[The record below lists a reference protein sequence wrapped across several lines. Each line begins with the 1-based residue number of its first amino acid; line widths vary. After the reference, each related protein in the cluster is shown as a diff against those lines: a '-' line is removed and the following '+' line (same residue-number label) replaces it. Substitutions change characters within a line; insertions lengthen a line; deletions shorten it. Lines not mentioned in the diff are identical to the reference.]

1 MAEEKTILT
10 ETDLNEQMQVRLD
23 KMHKIEEKGLKPFGY
38 RYEFTHRSGDVKEN
52 FDALAEAETEVK
64 LAGRVMA
71 IRGHGKTCFMDMQDK
86 DGRIQVYVRK
96 DVLGEENYALIKMM
110 DIGDTVGVTGTVF
123 RTHMGEVS
131 IKAAAL
137 EMLSKSL
144 RPLPEKWHG
153 LKDVETRY
161 RQRYVDL
168 IVNPDVRDTFVKRS
182 QIIRSVRD
190 VLDSHG
196 FLEVETPIL
205 NTIAGGAAARP
216 FISYH
221 NALDMQVYMRIAPEL
236 YLKRLIVGGMD
247 RVYELGRVFRNEGID
262 NRHNPEFTS
271 VEIYQAF
278 ADYRDMMD
286 LTEEVVVKTAE
297 KVLGTTKINYEGTE
311 IELASPWKRISM
323 IDAVKEYA
331 GKDFTNVTDLEEAR
345 AMAKELNVEVEATWG
360 IGKIINACFE
370 EYVEDKLIQPTFIT
384 GHPKEISPLAK
395 SNPEN
400 PEITDRFEAFIYGRE
415 ICNGFTELN
424 DPIDQRERFLKQVE
438 ERANGDEE
446 ANMMDEDFVT
456 ALEYGLPPTGGLGIG
471 IDRLV
476 MFLTDSSTIRDVL
489 FFPTMKPLKGEQQHV
504 EAVPVQ
510 AQEVAAPVA
519 PVEPQEVAAPVAPV
533 EPEVI
538 DFSKVEIEPLF
549 EDTVD
554 FDTFIKSDFRAV
566 KVLDCKAVPKSK
578 KLLQFTLNDGTG
590 KERTILSGIRAFYE
604 PETLIGKTLIA
615 ITNLPPRAMMG
626 IESCGMLISAIHS
639 EEGEEKLHLLMV
651 DDHIP
656 AGAKLR

>member
-1 MAEEKTILT
+1 MAENKQQVEEKALT
-10 ETDLNEQMQVRLD
+10 EVEINEQMQNRID
-23 KMHKIEEKGLKPFGY
+23 KMHKIEEHGWRPFG
-38 RYEFTHRSGDVKEN
+38 RRFEWTHRSADVKEQ
-52 FDALAEAETEVK
+52 FETLAEAEAEVK
-64 LAGRVMA
+64 MAGRVMA

-86 DGRIQVYVRK
+86 TGRMQLYVRK
-96 DVLGEENYALIKMM
+96 DVLGEEDYSLVKMM
-110 DIGDTVGVTGTVF
+110 DIGDTIGVTGIPF
-123 RTHMGEVS
+123 RTRMGEVS
-131 IKAAAL
+131 IKVVKM

-153 LKDVETRY
+153 LKDIETRY

-168 IVNPDVRDTFVKRS
+168 IVNPEVRDTFVKRS
-182 QIIRSVRD
+182 QIIRSVRE
-190 VLDSHG
+190 VLDSHD

-286 LTEEVVVKTAE
+286 LTEEVVVKTAM
-297 KVLGTTKINYEGTE
+297 KVLGTTKITYEGVE

-323 IDAVKEYA
+323 IDAVKEYS

-345 AMAKELNVEVEATWG
+345 AMAKELNVPVEPSFG

-400 PEITDRFEAFIYGRE
+400 PEITDRFEAYIYGRE

-446 ANMMDEDFVT
+446 ANMMDEDFVN

-489 FFPTMKPLKGEQQHV
+489 FFPTMKPMKGEARPVELPEQIRAEV
-504 EAVPVQ
+504 APAAASEAV
-510 AQEVAAPVA
+510 ETAPA
-519 PVEPQEVAAPVAPV
+519 
-533 EPEVI
+533 VI

-549 EDTVD
+549 ADFVD
-554 FDTFIKSDFRAV
+554 FETFSKSDFRAV
-566 KVLDCKAVPKSK
+566 KVKDCAAVPKSK
-578 KLLQFTLNDGTG
+578 KLLQFTLDDGTG
-590 KERTILSGIRAFYE
+590 TDRTILSGIHAFYE
-604 PETLIGKTLIA
+604 PEELLGKTLIA
-615 ITNLPPRAMMG
+615 IVNLPPRKMMG
-626 IESCGMLISAIHS
+626 IESCGMLLSAIHS
-639 EEGEEKLHLLMV
+639 EEGAEKLHLLQV
-651 DDHIP
+651 DPHIP
-656 AGAKLR
+656 AGAKLY

>member
-1 MAEEKTILT
+1 MAEEKNIHP

-38 RYEFTHRSGDVKEN
+38 RYEYTHRSGDVKEQ
-52 FDALAEAETEVK
+52 FDALSEAETEVK

-96 DVLGEENYALIKMM
+96 DVLGEDNYALIKMM

-131 IKAAAL
+131 IKASAL

-182 QIIRSVRD
+182 QIIRSVRN

-297 KVLGTTKINYEGTE
+297 EVLGTTKIVYEGTE

-345 AMAKELNVEVEATWG
+345 AMAKEINVEVEATWG

-424 DPIDQRERFLKQVE
+424 DPIDQRERFMKQVE

-476 MFLTDSSTIRDVL
+476 MFLTNSSTIRDVL
-489 FFPTMKPLKGEQQHV
+489 FFPTMKPLKGEQHA
-504 EAVPVQ
+504 EAVPVE
-510 AQEVAAPVA
+510 AQEVVAPVA
-519 PVEPQEVAAPVAPV
+519 APA

-554 FDTFIKSDFRAV
+554 FDTFVKSDFRAV

>member
-1 MAEEKTILT
+1 MAEVKNKPNTEEAAVLT
-10 ETDLNEQMQVRLD
+10 ENEINEQMQVRID
-23 KMHKIEEKGLKPFGY
+23 KMHKIEEHGWKPFGY
-38 RYEFTHRSGDVKEN
+38 RFLYTHRAADIAAQ
-52 FDALAEAETEVK
+52 FDELSEKETEVK
-64 LAGRVMA
+64 MAGRIMA

-86 DGRIQVYVRK
+86 TGRIQVYVRK
-96 DVLGEENYALIKMM
+96 DIIGEENYALIKLM
-110 DIGDTVGVTGTVF
+110 DIGDTVGITGTAF
-123 RTHMGEVS
+123 RTHMGELS
-131 IKAAAL
+131 IKANSV

-168 IVNPDVRDTFVKRS
+168 IVNPEVRDTFVKRS
-182 QIIRSVRD
+182 QIIRSVRE
-190 VLDSHG
+190 VLDSHD

-247 RVYELGRVFRNEGID
+247 RVYEMGRVFRNEGID

-297 KVLGTTKINYEGTE
+297 KVLGTTTINYEGTT
-311 IELASPWKRISM
+311 IELASPWKRMSM
-323 IDAVKEYA
+323 IEAVKEYS
-331 GKDFTNVTDLEEAR
+331 GKDFTDVTDLEEAR
-345 AMAKELNVEVEATWG
+345 AIAKELNVAIEPSFG

-400 PEITDRFEAFIYGRE
+400 PEITDRFEAYIYGRE

-424 DPIDQRERFLKQVE
+424 DPIDQKERFLKQVE

-446 ANMMDEDFVT
+446 ANMMDEDFVN

-476 MFLTDSSTIRDVL
+476 MFLTNSSTIRDVL
-489 FFPTMKPLKGEQQHV
+489 FFPTMKPLGK
-504 EAVPVQ
+504 AVSEKPDFMQ
-510 AQEVAAPVA
+510 APAVAAPVEEA
-519 PVEPQEVAAPVAPV
+519 KEET
-533 EPEVI
+533 I
-538 DFSKVEIEPLF
+538 DFSKVVIEPAY
-549 EDTVD
+549 EEYVD
-554 FDTFIKSDFRAV
+554 FDTFCKSDIRVV
-566 KVLDCKAVPKSK
+566 KVKECTAVPKSK
-578 KLLQFTLNDGTG
+578 KLLKFVLNDGTG
-590 KERTILSGIRAFYE
+590 TDRVILSGIHAFYE
-604 PETLIGKTLIA
+604 PEELVGKTLVA
-615 ITNLPPRAMMG
+615 IVNLPPRKMMG
-626 IESCGMLISAIHS
+626 IDSCGMLLSAIHE
-639 EEGEEKLHLLMV
+639 EEGAEKLNLIMV
-651 DDHIP
+651 DKRIP
-656 AGAKLR
+656 AGARLH

>member
-1 MAEEKTILT
+1 MAEVKNKPNTEEAAVLT
-10 ETDLNEQMQVRLD
+10 ENEINEQMQVRID
-23 KMHKIEEKGLKPFGY
+23 KMHKIEEHGWKPFGY
-38 RYEFTHRSGDVKEN
+38 RFLYTHRAADIAAQ
-52 FDALAEAETEVK
+52 FDELSEKETEVK
-64 LAGRVMA
+64 MAGRIMA

-86 DGRIQVYVRK
+86 TGRIQVYVRK
-96 DVLGEENYALIKMM
+96 DVIGEENYALIKLM
-110 DIGDTVGVTGTVF
+110 DIGDTVGITGTAF
-123 RTHMGEVS
+123 RTHMGELS
-131 IKAAAL
+131 IKANSV

-168 IVNPDVRDTFVKRS
+168 IVNPEVRDTFVKRS
-182 QIIRSVRD
+182 QIIRSVRE
-190 VLDSHG
+190 VLDSHD

-247 RVYELGRVFRNEGID
+247 RVYEMGRVFRNEGID

-297 KVLGTTKINYEGTE
+297 KVLGTTTINYEGTT
-311 IELASPWKRISM
+311 IELASPWKRMSM
-323 IDAVKEYA
+323 IEAVKEYS

-345 AMAKELNVEVEATWG
+345 AIAKELNVAVEPSFG

-400 PEITDRFEAFIYGRE
+400 PEITDRFEAYIYGRE
-415 ICNGFTELN
+415 LCNGFTELN
-424 DPIDQRERFLKQVE
+424 DPIDQKERFLKQVE

-446 ANMMDEDFVT
+446 ANMMDEDFVN

-476 MFLTDSSTIRDVL
+476 MFLTNSSTIRDVL
-489 FFPTMKPLKGEQQHV
+489 FFPTMKPLGK
-504 EAVPVQ
+504 AVSEKPDFMQ
-510 AQEVAAPVA
+510 APAVAAPVEEA
-519 PVEPQEVAAPVAPV
+519 KE
-533 EPEVI
+533 EVI
-538 DFSKVEIEPLF
+538 DFSKVVIEPAY
-549 EDTVD
+549 EEYVD
-554 FDTFIKSDFRAV
+554 FDTFCKSDIRVV
-566 KVLDCKAVPKSK
+566 KVKECTAVPKSK
-578 KLLQFTLNDGTG
+578 KLLKFVLNDGTG
-590 KERTILSGIRAFYE
+590 TDRVILSGIHAFYE
-604 PETLIGKTLIA
+604 PEELVGKTLVA
-615 ITNLPPRAMMG
+615 IVNLPPRKMMG
-626 IESCGMLISAIHS
+626 IDSCGMLLSAIHE
-639 EEGEEKLHLLMV
+639 EEGAEKLNLIMV
-651 DDHIP
+651 DNHIP
-656 AGAKLR
+656 AGARLH

>member
-1 MAEEKTILT
+1 MAEVKNKPNTEEAAVLT
-10 ETDLNEQMQVRLD
+10 ENEINEQMQVRID
-23 KMHKIEEKGLKPFGY
+23 KMHKIEEHGWKPFGY
-38 RYEFTHRSGDVKEN
+38 RFLYTHRAADIAAQ
-52 FDALAEAETEVK
+52 FDELSEKETEVK
-64 LAGRVMA
+64 MAGRIMA

-86 DGRIQVYVRK
+86 TGRIQVYVRK
-96 DVLGEENYALIKMM
+96 DVIGEENYALIKLM
-110 DIGDTVGVTGTVF
+110 DIGDTVGITGTAF
-123 RTHMGEVS
+123 RTHMGELS
-131 IKAAAL
+131 IKANSV

-168 IVNPDVRDTFVKRS
+168 IVNPEVRDTFVKRS
-182 QIIRSVRD
+182 QIIRSVRE
-190 VLDSHG
+190 VLDSHD

-247 RVYELGRVFRNEGID
+247 RVYEMGRVFRNEGID

-297 KVLGTTKINYEGTE
+297 KVLGTITINYEGTT
-311 IELASPWKRISM
+311 IELASPWKRMSM
-323 IDAVKEYA
+323 IEAVKEYS

-345 AMAKELNVEVEATWG
+345 AIAKELNVAVEPSFG

-400 PEITDRFEAFIYGRE
+400 PEITDRFEAYIYGRE

-424 DPIDQRERFLKQVE
+424 DPIDQKERFLKQVE

-446 ANMMDEDFVT
+446 ANMMDEDFVN

-476 MFLTDSSTIRDVL
+476 MFLTNSSTIRDVL
-489 FFPTMKPLKGEQQHV
+489 FFPTMKPLGKA
-504 EAVPVQ
+504 AVSEKPEFMQ
-510 AQEVAAPVA
+510 ATVAAPVEEA
-519 PVEPQEVAAPVAPV
+519 KE
-533 EPEVI
+533 EVI
-538 DFSKVEIEPLF
+538 DFSKVVIEPAYEEF
-549 EDTVD
+549 VD
-554 FDTFIKSDFRAV
+554 FDTFCKSDIRVV
-566 KVLDCKAVPKSK
+566 KVKECTAVPKSK
-578 KLLQFTLNDGTG
+578 KLLKFVLNDGTG
-590 KERTILSGIRAFYE
+590 TDRVILSGIHAFYE
-604 PETLIGKTLIA
+604 PEELVGKTLVA
-615 ITNLPPRAMMG
+615 IVNLPPRKMMG
-626 IESCGMLISAIHS
+626 IDSCGMLLSAIHE
-639 EEGEEKLHLLMV
+639 EEGAEKLNLIMV
-651 DDHIP
+651 DNRIP
-656 AGAKLR
+656 AGARLH

>member
-1 MAEEKTILT
+1 MAENKHQVEEKAPLT
-10 ETDLNEQMQVRLD
+10 DVEINEQVQNRID
-23 KMHKIEEKGLKPFGY
+23 KMHKIEEHGWRPFG
-38 RYEFTHRSGDVKEN
+38 RRFEWTHRSADVKEQ
-52 FDALAEAETEVK
+52 FDALAEAEAEVK
-64 LAGRVMA
+64 MAGRVMA

-86 DGRIQVYVRK
+86 TGRMQLYVRK
-96 DVLGEENYALIKMM
+96 DVLGEEDYSLVKMM
-110 DIGDTVGVTGTVF
+110 DIGDTIGVTGIPF

-131 IKAAAL
+131 IKVVKM

-153 LKDVETRY
+153 LKDIETRY

-168 IVNPDVRDTFVKRS
+168 IVNPEVRDTFVKRS
-182 QIIRSVRD
+182 QIIRSVRE
-190 VLDSHG
+190 VLDSHD

-286 LTEEVVVKTAE
+286 LTEEVVVKTAM
-297 KVLGTTKINYEGTE
+297 KVLGTTKITYEGVE

-323 IDAVKEYA
+323 IDAVKEYS

-345 AMAKELNVEVEATWG
+345 AMAKELNVPVEPSFG

-395 SNPEN
+395 SNPDN
-400 PEITDRFEAFIYGRE
+400 PEITDRFEAYIYGRE

-446 ANMMDEDFVT
+446 ANMMDEDFVN

-489 FFPTMKPLKGEQQHV
+489 FFPTMKPLKGEARPVELPEQIKAQVAPAAVETV
-504 EAVPVQ
+504 EA
-510 AQEVAAPVA
+510 A
-519 PVEPQEVAAPVAPV
+519 
-533 EPEVI
+533 PEVI

-549 EDTVD
+549 ADFVD
-554 FDTFIKSDFRAV
+554 FETFSKSDFRAV
-566 KVLDCKAVPKSK
+566 KVKDCVAVPKSK
-578 KLLQFTLNDGTG
+578 KLLQFTLDDGTG
-590 KERTILSGIRAFYE
+590 TDRTILSGIHAFYE
-604 PETLIGKTLIA
+604 PEELLGKTLIA
-615 ITNLPPRAMMG
+615 IVNLPPRKMMG
-626 IESCGMLISAIHS
+626 IESCGMLLSAIHS
-639 EEGEEKLHLLMV
+639 EEGAEKLHLLQV
-651 DDHIP
+651 DPHIP
-656 AGAKLR
+656 AGAKLY

>member
-1 MAEEKTILT
+1 MAEVKNKPNTEEAAVLT
-10 ETDLNEQMQVRLD
+10 ENEINEQMQVRID
-23 KMHKIEEKGLKPFGY
+23 KMHKIEEHGWKPFGY
-38 RYEFTHRSGDVKEN
+38 RFLYTHRAADIAAQ
-52 FDALAEAETEVK
+52 FDELSEKETEVK
-64 LAGRVMA
+64 MAGRIMA

-86 DGRIQVYVRK
+86 TGRIQVYVRK
-96 DVLGEENYALIKMM
+96 DVIGEENYALIKLM
-110 DIGDTVGVTGTVF
+110 DIGDTVGITGTAF
-123 RTHMGEVS
+123 RTHMGELS
-131 IKAAAL
+131 IKANSV

-168 IVNPDVRDTFVKRS
+168 IVNPEVRDTFVKRS
-182 QIIRSVRD
+182 QIIRSVRE
-190 VLDSHG
+190 VLDSHD

-247 RVYELGRVFRNEGID
+247 RVYEMGRVFRNEGID

-297 KVLGTTKINYEGTE
+297 KVLGTTTINYEGTT
-311 IELASPWKRISM
+311 IELASPWKRMSM
-323 IDAVKEYA
+323 IEAVKEYS

-345 AMAKELNVEVEATWG
+345 AIAKELNVAVEPSFG

-400 PEITDRFEAFIYGRE
+400 PEITDRFEAYIYGRE
-415 ICNGFTELN
+415 LCNGFTELN
-424 DPIDQRERFLKQVE
+424 DPIDQKERFLKQVE

-446 ANMMDEDFVT
+446 ANMMDEDFVN

-476 MFLTDSSTIRDVL
+476 MFLTNSSTIRDVL
-489 FFPTMKPLKGEQQHV
+489 FFPTMKPLGKAASEK
-504 EAVPVQ
+504 PDFMQ
-510 AQEVAAPVA
+510 APAVAAPVEEA
-519 PVEPQEVAAPVAPV
+519 KEET
-533 EPEVI
+533 I
-538 DFSKVEIEPLF
+538 DFSKVVIEPAY
-549 EDTVD
+549 EEYVD
-554 FDTFIKSDFRAV
+554 FDTFCKSDIRVV
-566 KVLDCKAVPKSK
+566 KVKECTAVPKSK
-578 KLLQFTLNDGTG
+578 KLLKFVLNDGTG
-590 KERTILSGIRAFYE
+590 TDRVILSGIHAFYE
-604 PETLIGKTLIA
+604 PEELVGKTLVA
-615 ITNLPPRAMMG
+615 IVNLPPRKMMG
-626 IESCGMLISAIHS
+626 IDSCGMLLSAIHE
-639 EEGEEKLHLLMV
+639 EEGAEKLNLIMV
-651 DDHIP
+651 DNRIP
-656 AGAKLR
+656 AGARLH

>member
-1 MAEEKTILT
+1 MAEVKNKPNTEEAAVLT
-10 ETDLNEQMQVRLD
+10 ENEINEQMQVRID
-23 KMHKIEEKGLKPFGY
+23 KMHKIEEHGWKPFGY
-38 RYEFTHRSGDVKEN
+38 RFLYTHRAADIAAQ
-52 FDALAEAETEVK
+52 FDELSEKETEVK
-64 LAGRVMA
+64 MAGRIMA

-86 DGRIQVYVRK
+86 TGRIQVYVRK
-96 DVLGEENYALIKMM
+96 DVIGEENYALIKLM
-110 DIGDTVGVTGTVF
+110 DIGDTVGITGTAF
-123 RTHMGEVS
+123 RTHMGELS
-131 IKAAAL
+131 IKANSV

-168 IVNPDVRDTFVKRS
+168 IVNPEVRDTFVKRS
-182 QIIRSVRD
+182 QIIRSVRE
-190 VLDSHG
+190 VLDSHD

-247 RVYELGRVFRNEGID
+247 RVYEMGRVFRNEGID

-297 KVLGTTKINYEGTE
+297 KVLGTTTINYEGTT
-311 IELASPWKRISM
+311 IELASPWKRMSM
-323 IDAVKEYA
+323 IEAVKEYS
-331 GKDFTNVTDLEEAR
+331 GKDFTDVTDLEEAR
-345 AMAKELNVEVEATWG
+345 AIAKELNVAIEPSFG

-400 PEITDRFEAFIYGRE
+400 PEITDRFEAYIYGRE

-424 DPIDQRERFLKQVE
+424 DPIDQKERFLKQVE

-446 ANMMDEDFVT
+446 ANMMDEDFVN

-476 MFLTDSSTIRDVL
+476 MFLTNSSTIRDVL
-489 FFPTMKPLKGEQQHV
+489 FFPTMKPLGK
-504 EAVPVQ
+504 AVSEKPDFMQ
-510 AQEVAAPVA
+510 APAVAAPIEEA
-519 PVEPQEVAAPVAPV
+519 KEET
-533 EPEVI
+533 I
-538 DFSKVEIEPLF
+538 DFSKVVIEPAY
-549 EDTVD
+549 EEYVD
-554 FDTFIKSDFRAV
+554 FDTFCKSDIRVV
-566 KVLDCKAVPKSK
+566 KVKECTAVPKSK
-578 KLLQFTLNDGTG
+578 KLLKFVLDDGIGTD
-590 KERTILSGIRAFYE
+590 RVILSGIHAFYE
-604 PETLIGKTLIA
+604 PEELVGKTLVA
-615 ITNLPPRAMMG
+615 IVNLPPRKMMG
-626 IESCGMLISAIHS
+626 IDSCGMLLSAIHE
-639 EEGEEKLHLLMV
+639 EEGAEKLNLIMV
-651 DDHIP
+651 DNRIP
-656 AGAKLR
+656 AGARLH

>member
-1 MAEEKTILT
+1 MAENKQQVEEKALT
-10 ETDLNEQMQVRLD
+10 EVEINEQMQNRID
-23 KMHKIEEKGLKPFGY
+23 KMHKIEEHGWRPFGH
-38 RYEFTHRSGDVKEN
+38 RFEWTHRSADVKEQ
-52 FDALAEAETEVK
+52 FEALAETEAEVK
-64 LAGRVMA
+64 MAGRVMA

-86 DGRIQVYVRK
+86 TGRMQLYVRK
-96 DVLGEENYALIKMM
+96 DVLGEEDYSLVKMM
-110 DIGDTVGVTGTVF
+110 DIGDTIGVTGIPF
-123 RTHMGEVS
+123 RTHMGEIS
-131 IKAAAL
+131 IKVVKM

-153 LKDVETRY
+153 LKDIDTRY

-168 IVNPDVRDTFVKRS
+168 IVNPEVRDTFVKRS
-182 QIIRSVRD
+182 QIIRSVRE
-190 VLDSHG
+190 VLDSHD

-286 LTEEVVVKTAE
+286 LTEEVVVKTAM
-297 KVLGTTKINYEGTE
+297 KVLGTTKITYEGVE
-311 IELASPWKRISM
+311 IELASPWKRLSM
-323 IDAVKEYA
+323 IDAVKEYS

-345 AMAKELNVEVEATWG
+345 AMAKELNVPVEPSFG

-395 SNPEN
+395 SNPDN
-400 PEITDRFEAFIYGRE
+400 PEITDRFEAYIYGRE

-446 ANMMDEDFVT
+446 ANMMDEDFVN

-489 FFPTMKPLKGEQQHV
+489 FFPTMKPLKGEARPV
-504 EAVPVQ
+504 EIPEQIRA
-510 AQEVAAPVA
+510 EVAPAA
-519 PVEPQEVAAPVAPV
+519 VEEAK
-533 EPEVI
+533 EEVI

-549 EDTVD
+549 ADFVD
-554 FDTFIKSDFRAV
+554 FETFAKSDFRAV
-566 KVLDCKAVPKSK
+566 KVKECIAVPKSK
-578 KLLQFTLNDGTG
+578 KLLQFTLDDGTG
-590 KERTILSGIRAFYE
+590 TDRTILSGIHAFYE
-604 PETLIGKTLIA
+604 PEELLGKTLIA
-615 ITNLPPRAMMG
+615 IVNLPPRKMMG
-626 IESCGMLISAIHS
+626 IESCGMLLSAVHH
-639 EEGEEKLHLLMV
+639 EEGAEKLHLLQV
-651 DDHIP
+651 DPHIP
-656 AGAKLR
+656 AGAKLY

>member
-1 MAEEKTILT
+1 MAEVKNKPNTEEAAVLT
-10 ETDLNEQMQVRLD
+10 ENEINEQMQVRID
-23 KMHKIEEKGLKPFGY
+23 KMHKIEEHGWKPFGY
-38 RYEFTHRSGDVKEN
+38 RFLYTHRAADIAAQ
-52 FDALAEAETEVK
+52 FDELSEKETEVK
-64 LAGRVMA
+64 MAGRIMA

-86 DGRIQVYVRK
+86 TGRIQVYVRK
-96 DVLGEENYALIKMM
+96 DVIGEENYALIKLM
-110 DIGDTVGVTGTVF
+110 DIGDTVGITGTAF
-123 RTHMGEVS
+123 RTHMGELS
-131 IKAAAL
+131 IKANSV

-168 IVNPDVRDTFVKRS
+168 IVNPEVRDTFVKRS
-182 QIIRSVRD
+182 QIIRSVRE
-190 VLDSHG
+190 VLDSHD

-247 RVYELGRVFRNEGID
+247 RVYEMGRVFRNEGID

-297 KVLGTTKINYEGTE
+297 KVLGTTTINYEGTT
-311 IELASPWKRISM
+311 IELASPWKRMSM
-323 IDAVKEYA
+323 IEAVKEYS

-345 AMAKELNVEVEATWG
+345 AIAKELNVAVEPSFG

-400 PEITDRFEAFIYGRE
+400 PEITDRFEAYIYGRE

-424 DPIDQRERFLKQVE
+424 DPIDQKERFLKQVE

-446 ANMMDEDFVT
+446 ANMMDEDFVN

-476 MFLTDSSTIRDVL
+476 MFLTNSSTIRDVL
-489 FFPTMKPLKGEQQHV
+489 FFPTMKPLGKA
-504 EAVPVQ
+504 AVSEKPDFMQ
-510 AQEVAAPVA
+510 APAVAAPV
-519 PVEPQEVAAPVAPV
+519 EEDK
-533 EPEVI
+533 EETI
-538 DFSKVEIEPLF
+538 DFSKVVIEPAY
-549 EDTVD
+549 EEYVD
-554 FDTFIKSDFRAV
+554 FDTFCKSDIRVV
-566 KVLDCKAVPKSK
+566 KVKECTAVPKSK
-578 KLLQFTLNDGTG
+578 KLLKFVLNDGTG
-590 KERTILSGIRAFYE
+590 TDRVILSGIHAFYE
-604 PETLIGKTLIA
+604 PEELVGKTLVA
-615 ITNLPPRAMMG
+615 IVNLPPRKMMG
-626 IESCGMLISAIHS
+626 IDSCGMLLSAIH
-639 EEGEEKLHLLMV
+639 EEEDAEKLNLIMV
-651 DDHIP
+651 DNRIP
-656 AGAKLR
+656 AGARLH

>member
-1 MAEEKTILT
+1 MAEVKNKPNTEEAAVLT
-10 ETDLNEQMQVRLD
+10 ENEINEQMQVRID
-23 KMHKIEEKGLKPFGY
+23 KMHKIEEHGWKPFGY
-38 RYEFTHRSGDVKEN
+38 RFLYTHRAADIAAQ
-52 FDALAEAETEVK
+52 FDELSEKETEVK
-64 LAGRVMA
+64 MAGRIMA

-86 DGRIQVYVRK
+86 TGRIQVYVRK
-96 DVLGEENYALIKMM
+96 DVIGEENYALIKLM
-110 DIGDTVGVTGTVF
+110 DIGDTVGITGTAF
-123 RTHMGEVS
+123 RTHMGELS
-131 IKAAAL
+131 IKANSV

-168 IVNPDVRDTFVKRS
+168 IVNPEVRDTFVKRS
-182 QIIRSVRD
+182 QIIRSVRE
-190 VLDSHG
+190 VLDSHD

-247 RVYELGRVFRNEGID
+247 RVYEMGRVFRNEGID

-297 KVLGTTKINYEGTE
+297 KVLGTTTINYEGTT
-311 IELASPWKRISM
+311 IELASPWKRMSM
-323 IDAVKEYA
+323 IEAVKEYS
-331 GKDFTNVTDLEEAR
+331 GKDFTDVTDLEEAR
-345 AMAKELNVEVEATWG
+345 AIAKELNVAIEPSFG

-400 PEITDRFEAFIYGRE
+400 PEITDRFEAYIYGRE

-424 DPIDQRERFLKQVE
+424 DPIDQKERFLKQVE

-446 ANMMDEDFVT
+446 ANMMDEDFVN

-476 MFLTDSSTIRDVL
+476 MFLTNSSTIRDVL
-489 FFPTMKPLKGEQQHV
+489 FFPTMKPLGK
-504 EAVPVQ
+504 AVSEKPDFMQ
-510 AQEVAAPVA
+510 APAVAAPIEEA
-519 PVEPQEVAAPVAPV
+519 KEET
-533 EPEVI
+533 I
-538 DFSKVEIEPLF
+538 DFSKVVIEPAY
-549 EDTVD
+549 EEYVD
-554 FDTFIKSDFRAV
+554 FDTFCKSDIRVV
-566 KVLDCKAVPKSK
+566 KVKECTAVPKSK
-578 KLLQFTLNDGTG
+578 KLLKFVLDDGTG
-590 KERTILSGIRAFYE
+590 TDRVILSGIHAFYE
-604 PETLIGKTLIA
+604 PEELVGKTLVA
-615 ITNLPPRAMMG
+615 IVNLPPRKMMG
-626 IESCGMLISAIHS
+626 IDSCGMLLSAIHE
-639 EEGEEKLHLLMV
+639 EEGAEKLNLIMV
-651 DDHIP
+651 DNRIP
-656 AGAKLR
+656 AGARLH

>member
-1 MAEEKTILT
+1 MAENKQQVEEKALT
-10 ETDLNEQMQVRLD
+10 EIEINEQMQNRID
-23 KMHKIEEKGLKPFGY
+23 KMHKIEEHGWRPFGH
-38 RYEFTHRSGDVKEN
+38 RFEWTHRSADVKEQ
-52 FDALAEAETEVK
+52 FEALAEAEAEVK

-86 DGRIQVYVRK
+86 TGRMQLYVRK
-96 DVLGEENYALIKMM
+96 DVLGEEDYSLVKMM
-110 DIGDTVGVTGTVF
+110 DIGDTIGVTGIPF
-123 RTHMGEVS
+123 RTHMGEIS
-131 IKAAAL
+131 IKVVKM

-153 LKDVETRY
+153 LKDIETRY

-168 IVNPDVRDTFVKRS
+168 IVNPEVRDTFVKRS
-182 QIIRSVRD
+182 QIIRSVRE
-190 VLDSHG
+190 VLDSHD

-286 LTEEVVVKTAE
+286 LTEEVVVKTAL
-297 KVLGTTKINYEGTE
+297 KVLGTTKITYEGVE

-323 IDAVKEYA
+323 IDAVKEYS

-345 AMAKELNVEVEATWG
+345 AIAKELNVAIEPTFG

-395 SNPEN
+395 SNPDN
-400 PEITDRFEAFIYGRE
+400 PEITDRFEAYIYGRE

-446 ANMMDEDFVT
+446 ANMMDEDFVN

-489 FFPTMKPLKGEQQHV
+489 FFPTMKPLKGEAH
-504 EAVPVQ
+504 PVALPEQ
-510 AQEVAAPVA
+510 IRAEVAPVA
-519 PVEPQEVAAPVAPV
+519 QEAVEAA
-533 EPEVI
+533 PEVI
-538 DFSKVEIEPLF
+538 DFSNVEIEPLF
-549 EDTVD
+549 ADFVD
-554 FDTFIKSDFRAV
+554 FDTFSKSDFRAV
-566 KVLDCKAVPKSK
+566 KVKDCVAVPKSK
-578 KLLQFTLNDGTG
+578 KLLQFTLDDGTG
-590 KERTILSGIRAFYE
+590 ADRTILSGIHAFYE
-604 PETLIGKTLIA
+604 PEELLGKTLIA
-615 ITNLPPRAMMG
+615 IVNLPPRKMMG
-626 IESCGMLISAIHS
+626 IESCGMLLSAVHH
-639 EEGEEKLHLLMV
+639 EEGAVKLHLLQV
-651 DDHIP
+651 DPHIP
-656 AGAKLR
+656 AGAKLY

>member
-1 MAEEKTILT
+1 MAEVKNKPNTEEAAVLT
-10 ETDLNEQMQVRLD
+10 ENEINEQMQVRID
-23 KMHKIEEKGLKPFGY
+23 KMHKIEEHGWKPFGY
-38 RYEFTHRSGDVKEN
+38 RFLYTHRAADIAAQ
-52 FDALAEAETEVK
+52 FDELSEKETEVK
-64 LAGRVMA
+64 MAGRIMA

-86 DGRIQVYVRK
+86 TGRIQVYVRK
-96 DVLGEENYALIKMM
+96 DVIGEENYALIKLM
-110 DIGDTVGVTGTVF
+110 DIGDTVGITGTAF
-123 RTHMGEVS
+123 RTHMGELS
-131 IKAAAL
+131 IKANSV

-168 IVNPDVRDTFVKRS
+168 IVNPEVRDTFVKRS
-182 QIIRSVRD
+182 QIIRSVRE
-190 VLDSHG
+190 VLDSHD

-247 RVYELGRVFRNEGID
+247 RVYEMGRVFRNEGID

-297 KVLGTTKINYEGTE
+297 KVLGTTTINYEGTT
-311 IELASPWKRISM
+311 IELASPWKRMSM
-323 IDAVKEYA
+323 IEAVKEYS

-345 AMAKELNVEVEATWG
+345 AIAKELNVAVEPSFG

-400 PEITDRFEAFIYGRE
+400 PEITDRFEAYIYGRE

-424 DPIDQRERFLKQVE
+424 DPIDQKERFLKQVE

-446 ANMMDEDFVT
+446 ANMMDEDFVN

-476 MFLTDSSTIRDVL
+476 MFLTNSSTIRDVL
-489 FFPTMKPLKGEQQHV
+489 FFPTMKPLGKA
-504 EAVPVQ
+504 AVSEKPDFMQ
-510 AQEVAAPVA
+510 APAVAAPV
-519 PVEPQEVAAPVAPV
+519 EETK
-533 EPEVI
+533 EETI
-538 DFSKVEIEPLF
+538 DFSKVVIEPAY
-549 EDTVD
+549 EEYVD
-554 FDTFIKSDFRAV
+554 FDTFCKSDIRVV
-566 KVLDCKAVPKSK
+566 KVKECTAVPKSK
-578 KLLQFTLNDGTG
+578 KLLKFVLDDGTG
-590 KERTILSGIRAFYE
+590 TVRVILSGIHAFYE
-604 PETLIGKTLIA
+604 PEELVGKTLVA
-615 ITNLPPRAMMG
+615 IVNLPPRKMMG
-626 IESCGMLISAIHS
+626 IDSCGMLLSAIHE
-639 EEGEEKLHLLMV
+639 EEGAEKLNLIMV
-651 DDHIP
+651 DNRIP
-656 AGAKLR
+656 AGARLH

>member
-1 MAEEKTILT
+1 MAEVKNKPNTEEAAVLT
-10 ETDLNEQMQVRLD
+10 ENEINEQMQVRID
-23 KMHKIEEKGLKPFGY
+23 KMHKIEEHGWKPFGY
-38 RYEFTHRSGDVKEN
+38 RFLYTHRAADIAAQ
-52 FDALAEAETEVK
+52 FDELSEKETEVK
-64 LAGRVMA
+64 MAGRIMA

-86 DGRIQVYVRK
+86 TGRIQVYVRK
-96 DVLGEENYALIKMM
+96 DVIGEENYALIKLM
-110 DIGDTVGVTGTVF
+110 DIGDTVGITGTAF
-123 RTHMGEVS
+123 RTHMGELS
-131 IKAAAL
+131 IKANSV

-168 IVNPDVRDTFVKRS
+168 IVNPEVRDTFVKRS
-182 QIIRSVRD
+182 QIIRSVRE
-190 VLDSHG
+190 VLDSHD

-247 RVYELGRVFRNEGID
+247 RVYEMGRVFRNEGID

-297 KVLGTTKINYEGTE
+297 KVLGTTTINYEGTT
-311 IELASPWKRISM
+311 IELASPWKRMSM
-323 IDAVKEYA
+323 IEAVKEYS

-345 AMAKELNVEVEATWG
+345 AIAKELNVAVEPSFG

-400 PEITDRFEAFIYGRE
+400 PEITDRFEAYIYGRE

-424 DPIDQRERFLKQVE
+424 DPIDQKERFLKQVE

-446 ANMMDEDFVT
+446 ANMMDEDFVN

-476 MFLTDSSTIRDVL
+476 MFLTNSSTIRDVL
-489 FFPTMKPLKGEQQHV
+489 FFPTMKPLGKA
-504 EAVPVQ
+504 AVSEKPDFMQ
-510 AQEVAAPVA
+510 APAVAT
-519 PVEPQEVAAPVAPV
+519 PVEEAK
-533 EPEVI
+533 EETI
-538 DFSKVEIEPLF
+538 DFSKVVIEPAY
-549 EDTVD
+549 EEYVD
-554 FDTFIKSDFRAV
+554 FDTFCKSDIRVV
-566 KVLDCKAVPKSK
+566 KVKECTAVPKSK
-578 KLLQFTLNDGTG
+578 KLLKFVLNDGTG
-590 KERTILSGIRAFYE
+590 TDRVILSGIHAFYE
-604 PETLIGKTLIA
+604 PEELVGKTLIA
-615 ITNLPPRAMMG
+615 IVNLPPRKMMG
-626 IESCGMLISAIHS
+626 IDSCGMLLSAIHE
-639 EEGEEKLHLLMV
+639 EEGAEKLNLIMV
-651 DDHIP
+651 DKRIP
-656 AGAKLR
+656 AGARLH

>member
-1 MAEEKTILT
+1 MAEAKNKQNVEEVAALT
-10 ETDLNEQMQVRLD
+10 ETEVNEQMQVRID
-23 KMHKIEEKGLKPFGY
+23 KMHKIEEHGWKPFGH
-38 RYEFTHRSGDVKEN
+38 RYLWTHRAADINAQFEELSANETQVKM
-52 FDALAEAETEVK
+52 
-64 LAGRVMA
+64 AGRVMA

-86 DGRIQVYVRK
+86 TGRIQVYVRK
-96 DVLGEENYALIKMM
+96 DVIGEENYALIKLM
-110 DIGDTVGVTGTVF
+110 DIGDTVGVTGTAF
-123 RTHMGEVS
+123 RTHMGELS
-131 IKAAAL
+131 IKADAI

-168 IVNPDVRDTFVKRS
+168 IVNPEVRDTFVKRS
-182 QIIRSVRD
+182 QIIKSVRE
-190 VLDSHG
+190 VLDSHD

-247 RVYELGRVFRNEGID
+247 RVYEMGRVFRNEGLD

-297 KVLGTTKINYEGTE
+297 KVLGTTSIVYEGTP
-311 IELASPWKRISM
+311 IELGSPWKRMSM
-323 IDAVKEYA
+323 IEAVKEYS

-345 AMAKELNVEVEATWG
+345 AIAKELNVAIEPTFG

-400 PEITDRFEAFIYGRE
+400 PEITDRFEAYIYGRE

-424 DPIDQRERFLKQVE
+424 DPIDQKERFLKQVE

-446 ANMMDEDFVT
+446 ANMMDEDFVN
-456 ALEYGLPPTGGLGIG
+456 ALEFGLPPTGGLGIG

-476 MFLTDSSTIRDVL
+476 MFLTNSSTIRDVL
-489 FFPTMKPLKGEQQHV
+489 FFPTMKPIGKAVSEKPDFMQSAPVV
-504 EAVPVQ
+504 EA
-510 AQEVAAPVA
+510 AEVK
-519 PVEPQEVAAPVAPV
+519 E
-533 EPEVI
+533 EVI
-538 DFSKVEIEPLF
+538 DFSKVKIEPLYEEF
-549 EDTVD
+549 VD
-554 FDTFIKSDFRAV
+554 FDTFCKSDMRAV
-566 KVLDCKAVPKSK
+566 KVKECIAVPKSK
-578 KLLQFTLNDGTG
+578 KLLRFTLDDGTG
-590 KERTILSGIRAFYE
+590 TDRTILSGIHAFYE
-604 PETLIGKTLIA
+604 PEELVGKTLIA
-615 ITNLPPRAMMG
+615 IINLPPRKMMG
-626 IESCGMLISAIHS
+626 IDSCGMLLSAIHE

-651 DDHIP
+651 DNHIP
-656 AGAKLR
+656 AGARLH

>member
-1 MAEEKTILT
+1 MAEVKNKPNTEEAAVLT
-10 ETDLNEQMQVRLD
+10 ENEINEQMQVRID
-23 KMHKIEEKGLKPFGY
+23 KMHKIEEHGWKPFGY
-38 RYEFTHRSGDVKEN
+38 RFLYTHRAADIAAHFDELSEKEI
-52 FDALAEAETEVK
+52 EVK
-64 LAGRVMA
+64 MAGRIMA

-86 DGRIQVYVRK
+86 TGRIQVYVRK
-96 DVLGEENYALIKMM
+96 DVIGEENYALIKLM
-110 DIGDTVGVTGTVF
+110 DIGDTVGITGTAF
-123 RTHMGEVS
+123 RTHMGELS
-131 IKAAAL
+131 IKANSV

-168 IVNPDVRDTFVKRS
+168 IVNPEVRDTFVKRS
-182 QIIRSVRD
+182 QIIRSVRE
-190 VLDSHG
+190 VLDSHD

-247 RVYELGRVFRNEGID
+247 RVYEMGRVFRNEGID

-297 KVLGTTKINYEGTE
+297 KVLGTTTINYEGTT
-311 IELASPWKRISM
+311 IELASPWKRMSM
-323 IDAVKEYA
+323 IEAVKEYS
-331 GKDFTNVTDLEEAR
+331 GKDFTDVTDLEEAR
-345 AMAKELNVEVEATWG
+345 AIAKELNVAIEPSFG

-400 PEITDRFEAFIYGRE
+400 PEITDRFEAYIYGRE

-424 DPIDQRERFLKQVE
+424 DPIDQKERFLKQVE

-446 ANMMDEDFVT
+446 ANMMDEDFVN

-476 MFLTDSSTIRDVL
+476 MFLTNSSTIRDVL
-489 FFPTMKPLKGEQQHV
+489 FFPTMKPLGK
-504 EAVPVQ
+504 AVSEKPDFMQ
-510 AQEVAAPVA
+510 APAVAAPVEEA
-519 PVEPQEVAAPVAPV
+519 KEET
-533 EPEVI
+533 I
-538 DFSKVEIEPLF
+538 DFSKVVIEPAY
-549 EDTVD
+549 EEYVD
-554 FDTFIKSDFRAV
+554 FDTFCKSDIRVV
-566 KVLDCKAVPKSK
+566 KVKECTAVPKSK
-578 KLLQFTLNDGTG
+578 KLLKFVLDDGIGTD
-590 KERTILSGIRAFYE
+590 RVILSGIHAFYE
-604 PETLIGKTLIA
+604 PEELVGKTLVA
-615 ITNLPPRAMMG
+615 IVNLPPRKMMG
-626 IESCGMLISAIHS
+626 IDSCGMLLSAIHE
-639 EEGEEKLHLLMV
+639 EEGAEKLNLIMV
-651 DDHIP
+651 DNRIP
-656 AGAKLR
+656 AGARLH

>member
-1 MAEEKTILT
+1 MAEVKNKPNTEEAAVLT
-10 ETDLNEQMQVRLD
+10 ENEINEQMQVRID
-23 KMHKIEEKGLKPFGY
+23 KMHKIEEHGWKPFGY
-38 RYEFTHRSGDVKEN
+38 RFLYTHRAADIAAQ
-52 FDALAEAETEVK
+52 FDELSEKETEVK
-64 LAGRVMA
+64 MAGRIMA

-86 DGRIQVYVRK
+86 TGRIQVYVRK
-96 DVLGEENYALIKMM
+96 DVIGEENYALIKLM
-110 DIGDTVGVTGTVF
+110 DIGDTVGITGTAF
-123 RTHMGEVS
+123 RTHMGELS
-131 IKAAAL
+131 IKANSV

-168 IVNPDVRDTFVKRS
+168 IVNPEVRDTFVKRS
-182 QIIRSVRD
+182 QIIRSVRE
-190 VLDSHG
+190 VLDSHD

-247 RVYELGRVFRNEGID
+247 RVYEMGRVFRNEGID

-297 KVLGTTKINYEGTE
+297 KVLGTTTINYEGTT
-311 IELASPWKRISM
+311 IELASPWKRMSM
-323 IDAVKEYA
+323 IEAVKEYS
-331 GKDFTNVTDLEEAR
+331 GKDFTDVTDLEEAR
-345 AMAKELNVEVEATWG
+345 AIAKELNVAVEPSFG

-400 PEITDRFEAFIYGRE
+400 PEITDRFEAYIYGRE

-424 DPIDQRERFLKQVE
+424 DPIDQKERFLKQVE

-446 ANMMDEDFVT
+446 ANMMDEDFVN

-476 MFLTDSSTIRDVL
+476 MFLTNSSTIRDVL
-489 FFPTMKPLKGEQQHV
+489 FFPTMKPLGK
-504 EAVPVQ
+504 AVSEKPDFMQ
-510 AQEVAAPVA
+510 APAVVA
-519 PVEPQEVAAPVAPV
+519 PVEEAK
-533 EPEVI
+533 EETI
-538 DFSKVEIEPLF
+538 DFSKVVIEPAY
-549 EDTVD
+549 EEYVD
-554 FDTFIKSDFRAV
+554 FDTFCKSDIRVV
-566 KVLDCKAVPKSK
+566 KVKECTAVPKSK
-578 KLLQFTLNDGTG
+578 KLLKFVLDDGICTD
-590 KERTILSGIRAFYE
+590 RVILSGIHAFYE
-604 PETLIGKTLIA
+604 PEELVGKTLVA
-615 ITNLPPRAMMG
+615 IVNLPPRKMMG
-626 IESCGMLISAIHS
+626 IDSCGMLLSAIHE
-639 EEGEEKLHLLMV
+639 EEGAEKLNLIMV
-651 DDHIP
+651 DNRIP
-656 AGAKLR
+656 AGARLH

>member
-1 MAEEKTILT
+1 MAENKQQVEEKALT
-10 ETDLNEQMQVRLD
+10 EVEINEQMQNRID
-23 KMHKIEEKGLKPFGY
+23 KMHKIEEHGWRPFG
-38 RYEFTHRSGDVKEN
+38 RRFEWTHRSADVKEQ
-52 FDALAEAETEVK
+52 FEALAETEAEVK
-64 LAGRVMA
+64 MAGRVMA

-86 DGRIQVYVRK
+86 TGRMQLYVRK
-96 DVLGEENYALIKMM
+96 DVLGEEDYSLVKMM
-110 DIGDTVGVTGTVF
+110 DIGDTIGVIGIPF
-123 RTHMGEVS
+123 RTHMGEIS
-131 IKAAAL
+131 IKVIKM

-153 LKDVETRY
+153 LKDIETLY

-168 IVNPDVRDTFVKRS
+168 IVNPEVRDTFVKRS
-182 QIIRSVRD
+182 QIIRSVRE
-190 VLDSHG
+190 VLDSHD

-286 LTEEVVVKTAE
+286 LTEEVVVKTAM
-297 KVLGTTKINYEGTE
+297 KVLGTTKITYEGVE

-323 IDAVKEYA
+323 IDAVKEYS

-345 AMAKELNVEVEATWG
+345 AMAKELNVPVEPSFG

-395 SNPEN
+395 SNPDN
-400 PEITDRFEAFIYGRE
+400 PEITDRFEAYIYGRE

-446 ANMMDEDFVT
+446 ANMMDEDFVN

-489 FFPTMKPLKGEQQHV
+489 FFPTMKPLKGEARPVELPEQIKAQVAPAAAETV
-504 EAVPVQ
+504 EA
-510 AQEVAAPVA
+510 A
-519 PVEPQEVAAPVAPV
+519 
-533 EPEVI
+533 PEVI
-538 DFSKVEIEPLF
+538 DFSKVEIEPLVADF
-549 EDTVD
+549 VD
-554 FDTFIKSDFRAV
+554 FETFSKSDFRAV
-566 KVLDCKAVPKSK
+566 KVKDCVAVPKSK
-578 KLLQFTLNDGTG
+578 KLLQFTLDDGTG
-590 KERTILSGIRAFYE
+590 TDRTILSGIHAFYE
-604 PETLIGKTLIA
+604 PEELLGKTLIA
-615 ITNLPPRAMMG
+615 IVNLPPRKMMG
-626 IESCGMLISAIHS
+626 IESCGMLLSAIHS
-639 EEGEEKLHLLMV
+639 EEGAEKLHLLQV
-651 DDHIP
+651 DPHIP
-656 AGAKLR
+656 AGAKLY

>member
-1 MAEEKTILT
+1 MAEVKNKPNTEEAAVLT
-10 ETDLNEQMQVRLD
+10 ENEINEQMQVRID
-23 KMHKIEEKGLKPFGY
+23 KMHKIEEHGWKPFGY
-38 RYEFTHRSGDVKEN
+38 RFLYTHRAADIAAQ
-52 FDALAEAETEVK
+52 FDELSEKETEVK
-64 LAGRVMA
+64 MAGRIMA

-86 DGRIQVYVRK
+86 TGRIQVYVRK
-96 DVLGEENYALIKMM
+96 DVIGEENYALIKLM
-110 DIGDTVGVTGTVF
+110 DIGDTVGITGTAF
-123 RTHMGEVS
+123 RTHMGELS
-131 IKAAAL
+131 IKANSV

-168 IVNPDVRDTFVKRS
+168 IVNPEVRDTFVKRS
-182 QIIRSVRD
+182 QIIRSVRE
-190 VLDSHG
+190 VLDSHD

-247 RVYELGRVFRNEGID
+247 RVYEMGRVFRNEGID

-297 KVLGTTKINYEGTE
+297 KVLGTTTINYEGTT
-311 IELASPWKRISM
+311 IELASPWKRMSM
-323 IDAVKEYA
+323 IEAVKEYS
-331 GKDFTNVTDLEEAR
+331 GKDFTDVTDLEEAR
-345 AMAKELNVEVEATWG
+345 AIAKELNVAIEPSFG

-400 PEITDRFEAFIYGRE
+400 PEITDRFEAYIYGRE

-424 DPIDQRERFLKQVE
+424 DPIDQKERFLKQVE

-446 ANMMDEDFVT
+446 ANMMDEDFVN

-476 MFLTDSSTIRDVL
+476 MFLTNSSTIRDVL
-489 FFPTMKPLKGEQQHV
+489 FFPTMKPLGK
-504 EAVPVQ
+504 AVSEKPDFMQ
-510 AQEVAAPVA
+510 APAVAAPVEEA
-519 PVEPQEVAAPVAPV
+519 KEET
-533 EPEVI
+533 I
-538 DFSKVEIEPLF
+538 DFSKVVIEPAY
-549 EDTVD
+549 EEYVD
-554 FDTFIKSDFRAV
+554 FDTFCKSDIRVV
-566 KVLDCKAVPKSK
+566 KVKECTAVPKSK
-578 KLLQFTLNDGTG
+578 KLLKFVLDDGIGTD
-590 KERTILSGIRAFYE
+590 RVILSGIHAFYE
-604 PETLIGKTLIA
+604 PEELVGKTLVA
-615 ITNLPPRAMMG
+615 IVNLPPRKMMG
-626 IESCGMLISAIHS
+626 IDSCGMLLSAIHE
-639 EEGEEKLHLLMV
+639 EEGTEKLNLIMV
-651 DDHIP
+651 DNRIP
-656 AGAKLR
+656 AGARLH

>member
-1 MAEEKTILT
+1 MAENKQQVEEKALT
-10 ETDLNEQMQVRLD
+10 EVEINEQMQNRID
-23 KMHKIEEKGLKPFGY
+23 KMHKIEEHGWRPFG
-38 RYEFTHRSGDVKEN
+38 RRFEWTHRSADVKEQ
-52 FDALAEAETEVK
+52 FETLAEAEAEVK
-64 LAGRVMA
+64 MAGRVMA

-86 DGRIQVYVRK
+86 TGRMQLYVRK
-96 DVLGEENYALIKMM
+96 DVLGEEDYSLVKMM
-110 DIGDTVGVTGTVF
+110 DIGDTIGVTGIPF

-131 IKAAAL
+131 IKVVKM

-144 RPLPEKWHG
+144 RPLPEKWQG
-153 LKDVETRY
+153 LKDIETRY

-168 IVNPDVRDTFVKRS
+168 IVNPEVRDTFVKRS
-182 QIIRSVRD
+182 QIIRSVRE
-190 VLDSHG
+190 VLDSHD

-278 ADYRDMMD
+278 ADYRDMKD
-286 LTEEVVVKTAE
+286 LTEEVVVKTAM
-297 KVLGTTKINYEGTE
+297 KVLGTTKITYEGVE

-323 IDAVKEYA
+323 IDAVKEYS

-345 AMAKELNVEVEATWG
+345 AMAKELNVPVEPSFG

-400 PEITDRFEAFIYGRE
+400 PEITDRFEAYIYGRE

-446 ANMMDEDFVT
+446 ANMMDEDFVN

-489 FFPTMKPLKGEQQHV
+489 FFPTMKPMKGEARPVELPEQIRAEV
-504 EAVPVQ
+504 APAAASEAV
-510 AQEVAAPVA
+510 ETAPA
-519 PVEPQEVAAPVAPV
+519 
-533 EPEVI
+533 VI

-549 EDTVD
+549 ADFVD
-554 FDTFIKSDFRAV
+554 FETFSKSDFRAV
-566 KVLDCKAVPKSK
+566 KVKDCAAVPKSK
-578 KLLQFTLNDGTG
+578 KLLQFTLDDGTG
-590 KERTILSGIRAFYE
+590 TDRTILSGIHAFYE
-604 PETLIGKTLIA
+604 PEELLGKTLIA
-615 ITNLPPRAMMG
+615 IVNLPPRKMMG
-626 IESCGMLISAIHS
+626 IESCGMLLSAIHS
-639 EEGEEKLHLLMV
+639 EEGAEKLHLLQV
-651 DDHIP
+651 DPHIP
-656 AGAKLR
+656 AGAKLY